1 MYIMSQDGKRIE
13 RLEAVAVRHVGPD
26 TSPYQIFHDVSDYSS
41 VSFAEY
47 RTEPEAK
54 AQIFGIA
61 KALMDGRPIYC
72 FD

>member
-1 MYIMSQDGKRIE
+1 MYIMSQDGTRIE
-13 RLEAVAVRHVGPD
+13 RLEAVAVRHIGPD

-41 VSFAEY
+41 VSFADY

-54 AQIFGIA
+54 AQLAGIA
-61 KALMDGRPIYC
+61 AALLRGSPIYC